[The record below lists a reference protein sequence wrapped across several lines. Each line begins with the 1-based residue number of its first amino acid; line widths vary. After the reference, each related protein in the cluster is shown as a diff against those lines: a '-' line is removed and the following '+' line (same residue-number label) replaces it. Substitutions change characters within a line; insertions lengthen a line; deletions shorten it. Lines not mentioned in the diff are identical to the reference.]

1 MGRSR
6 ASQILALSAVVAGL
20 GLGAAAVL
28 RAVSETETP
37 AAPPRQQASPAREE
51 LLVGFMDDVSFRWH
65 PERAQL
71 LDRARATG
79 AGLVRALVG
88 WHQLAPKRPAPGAPP
103 FVVPRLFELD
113 ELVAN
118 AEARG
123 MEVMFTISGTPAWA
137 NGGQAPNRAPTDL
150 DALRDFA
157 HGLASRYPSVR
168 RYSIWNEPNI
178 ELFLSPQ
185 FDSAGRS
192 VSPRLYADLY
202 RAAHEGIKEANP
214 DALVAIGETSSH
226 GKDEPSPGGVMQD
239 RHSPAEFARLLSKES
254 PRVEFDAWAHHPYPI
269 QQGVAPDGEARWPAV
284 TMPSLE
290 RFSEALDEW
299 FERDESPLWITE
311 FGYEAA
317 PGEPHGVPEDLQAD
331 YATQALELAAEVP
344 QIEVFVWFTF
354 ADGEGNPWQSGLLDA
369 AGRERPV
376 YESFRDAVRGL
387 SAS

>member
-6 ASQILALSAVVAGL
+6 ASQILALGAVVAGL

-28 RAVSETETP
+28 RAMSETQ
-37 AAPPRQQASPAREE
+37 AAPAPQQASPEQQQ
-51 LLVGFMDDVSFRWH
+51 LLVGFMDDASFRWH

-88 WHQLAPKRPAPGAPP
+88 WHQVAPKRPAPGEPP

-168 RYSIWNEPNI
+168 RFSIWNEPNI

-202 RAAHEGIKEANP
+202 RAAHEGITAANP

-226 GKDEPSPGGVMQD
+226 GKDEPSPGGIMQD
-239 RHSPAEFARLLSKES
+239 RHSPAEFARLLSEER

-284 TMPSLE
+284 TIPSLE
-290 RFSEALDEW
+290 RFSAALDGW
-299 FERDESPLWITE
+299 FGREETPLWITE

-317 PGEPHGVPEDLQAD
+317 STDEPQGVPEEVQAE
-331 YATQALELAAEVP
+331 YAAQALELAAEVP
-344 QIEVFVWFTF
+344 QTEVFVWFTF

-376 YESFRDAVRGL
+376 YESFTDAVRGL